1 MSFQDFLTSKDFSTS
16 ANTLQIMHQVQK
28 VANNAAAA
36 ASRVRKDAWRIAAYD
51 ALRTSRKIHRI
62 DFYTYIILMEVAK
75 CSDWLPF

>member
-1 MSFQDFLTSKDFSTS
+1 MPFQDFLTSKDFATS

-36 ASRVRKDAWRIAAYD
+36 SRVRKDARRTAAYD
-51 ALRTSRKIHRI
+51 ALHTSCKIHRI

-75 CSDWLPF
+75 CSYWLPF